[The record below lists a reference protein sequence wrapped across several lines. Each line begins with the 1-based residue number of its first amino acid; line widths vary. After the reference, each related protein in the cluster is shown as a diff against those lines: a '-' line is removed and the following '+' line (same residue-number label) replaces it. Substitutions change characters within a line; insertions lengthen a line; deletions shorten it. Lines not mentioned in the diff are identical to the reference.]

1 MKTSLTLALGL
12 GGLALLAGGCA
23 TATLPRVTYPVTY
36 QIQLGNT
43 QVRSDYGPQNLNVN
57 ATQDVTAEAGE
68 PLYYQVSSPVL
79 VNVYAY
85 DLDTG
90 GTRVLLGSNQ
100 GTVFSSSVTPTSDSL
115 RFVFSVA
122 QANTSGVVQFT
133 ISDQPIS
140 PRAAPA
146 VVAPPPEP

>member
-1 MKTSLTLALGL
+1 MNTRILLALEL
-12 GGLALLAGGCA
+12 AASALLAAGCV
-23 TATLPRVTYPVTY
+23 TSNLPRVTYPVTY

-68 PLYYQVSSPVL
+68 PLYYEINSPVP
-79 VNVYAY
+79 VNVYVY
-85 DLDTG
+85 DLGSGDGRTL
-90 GTRVLLGSNQ
+90 VGSNQ
-100 GTVFSSSVTPTSDSL
+100 GTLFTASVTPSGGTL

-133 ISDQPIS
+133 ISDQPIL
-140 PRAAPA
+140 APSA
-146 VVAPPPEP
+146 VTAPVAPPP